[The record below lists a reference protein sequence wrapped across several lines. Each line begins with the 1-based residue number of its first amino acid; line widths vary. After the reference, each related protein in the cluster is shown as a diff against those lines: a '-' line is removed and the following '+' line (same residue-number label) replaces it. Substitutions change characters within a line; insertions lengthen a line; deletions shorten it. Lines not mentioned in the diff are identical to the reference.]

1 MLGEGM
7 GHEPFQVPTQLLKAK
22 GTGY

>member
-7 GHEPFQVPTQLLKAK
+7 GHKPFQVPTQLLKAK